1 MKIIAEAGC
10 NHNGD
15 ISKALELID
24 VAKESGADYVKFQ
37 AYKTESLLLPG
48 SMKAKYQARNTSKKE
63 TQFQR
68 LKKAE
73 LSLKQF
79 IKLYDYS
86 KKRKIKLISSFF
98 DKESLEVLKYIDMD
112 YIKISSSEINNTELL
127 KHISNTKNNV
137 IFSTGMANINEIN
150 SAVKILKKNNLSKK
164 IVCMHCV
171 SSYPTK
177 LSDSMLGLI
186 PELKKALN
194 IPIGFSDHTEGNEAS
209 ISAIALGVEYLEKH
223 FTLNK
228 NMSGGDHKF
237 SLNPNELKKYVQAIK
252 DVSKSLSHN
261 NFNKRVHAE
270 KEISK
275 ISKRSICSKKNIK
288 KGDKILKEDLC
299 LRRPGNGLNPDYLKI
314 IIGKKAKK
322 DIVKDRLLNKSMF

>member
-1 MKIIAEAGC
+1 M
-10 NHNGD
+10 
-15 ISKALELID
+15 
-24 VAKESGADYVKFQ
+24 
-37 AYKTESLLLPG
+37 
-48 SMKAKYQARNTSKKE
+48 
-63 TQFQR
+63 
-68 LKKAE
+68 
-73 LSLKQF
+73 
-79 IKLYDYS
+79 
-86 KKRKIKLISSFF
+86 KLISSFF

-137 IFSTGMANINEIN
+137 IFSTGMANINEIIN
-150 SAVKILKKNNLSKK
+150 AIKILKKNNSSKK

-171 SSYPTK
+171 SSYPAK
-177 LSDSMLGLI
+177 LSESMLGLI
-186 PELKKALN
+186 PELQKILN

-275 ISKRSICSKKNIK
+275 IARRSICSKKNIK

-299 LRRPGNGLNPDYLKI
+299 LRRPGSGLNTDYLKI

-322 DIVKDRLLNKSMF
+322 DIPKDRLLNKSMF